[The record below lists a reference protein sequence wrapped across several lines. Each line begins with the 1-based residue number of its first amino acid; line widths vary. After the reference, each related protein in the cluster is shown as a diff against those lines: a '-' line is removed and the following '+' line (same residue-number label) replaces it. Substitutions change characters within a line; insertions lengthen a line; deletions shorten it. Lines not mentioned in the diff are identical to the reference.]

1 MMKKILILLFI
12 GLFLLMPSLT
22 INANGL
28 PYSTYTYSSAL
39 GRMVWTQDAY
49 IPLSIQTELSGLNLS
64 QPQDLTI
71 DQDDNLY
78 ISDYGNKR
86 IIKYSLK
93 DDSVLVIGE
102 GILDEPMGIHVGED
116 GHLYVADFGLKMG
129 LKFFYDEN
137 IGNYV

>member
-1 MMKKILILLFI
+1 
-12 GLFLLMPSLT
+12 MPSLT
-22 INANGL
+22 VNANGL

-102 GILDEPMGIHVGED
+102 GILDEPMGIHVGE
-116 GHLYVADFGLKMG
+116 
-129 LKFFYDEN
+129 
-137 IGNYV
+137 